1 MKTWSV
7 IIKSLKEQFRS
18 IWVLLLTISM
28 APFFIFVY
36 FLIIESSKPHYDV
49 LVLNQDKGVSH
60 DLGTY
65 NLGEVFLDFANDAIE
80 KLDTINIPLS
90 FIEEKDRSNAIK
102 KLQSKKADALI
113 VLPEDFSSKLL
124 QSRDSGQYESI
135 DIELVGNLA
144 DIYYLTS
151 AVFAGEFLNEYIY
164 QVTNLP
170 RTIVVKETSLGRS
183 QSVDDFDMV
192 VPGILILSLIML
204 MFTATIAFVSEV
216 ENKTIIRLKLSKL
229 KTIEYMIGTS
239 VIQLL
244 IGFISIILTLAVA
257 IALGFDHT
265 GSLWEILF
273 IATLTSISII
283 AFSLILAAVTKTV
296 NEVLIVGNFPL
307 FLFMFFTGAAFPI
320 ESKGLFQIT
329 GYPISIQGLMS
340 PTHAVTALNKVLI
353 LDMKISEVIPELSAL
368 IIITIIYFII
378 GLFAFHRRHMR
389 VR

>member
-1 MKTWSV
+1 MKTWS
-7 IIKSLKEQFRS
+7 IIVKSLKEQFRN

-36 FLIIESSKPHYDV
+36 YLMLEASKPHYDV
-49 LVLNQDKGVSH
+49 LVLNKDTGVSV
-60 DLGTY
+60 GQESI
-65 NLGEVFLDFANDAIE
+65 NLGELFIEFANGAIKE
-80 KLDTINIPLS
+80 LDTINIPLS
-90 FIEEKDRSNAIK
+90 FIDEKDRSHAIR
-102 KLQSKKADALI
+102 KLQNKKGDALI
-113 VLPEDFSSKLL
+113 VIPEDFSKKLL
-124 QSRDSGQYESI
+124 ISRDSNQFKSI
-135 DIELVGNLA
+135 NIELVGNLT

-151 AVFAGEFLNEYIY
+151 AVFAGEFMNEYIY
-164 QVTNLP
+164 QLTNRP

-183 QSVDDFDMV
+183 QSVDDFELI
-192 VPGILILSLIML
+192 VPGLLILSLIML

-257 IALGFDHT
+257 VALGFDHV
-265 GSLWEILF
+265 GSLWAILF

-307 FLFMFFTGAAFPI
+307 FLFMFFTGAAFPF
-320 ESKGLFQIT
+320 ESKGLFYIA

-340 PTHAVTALNKVLI
+340 PTHAVTALRKMLI
-353 LDMKISEVIPELSAL
+353 LDMKMSEIIPELSAL

-378 GLFAFHRRHMR
+378 GLLAFHRRHMM
-389 VR
+389 VK